1 MQDRRGSGPDPGG
14 QGGAP
19 AHPPSFPFIQKTL
32 LANYSIWLENELLFF
47 SKLLLHLKK
56 KKKSWNLLAV
66 VCSTFCVNPEKKKC
80 FEERALGGAEGYDHN
95 SLGTPRP
102 REELVN

>member
-1 MQDRRGSGPDPGG
+1 MAPIRVGKEGPPPTRQASLLSKRLCWQIIVSGLKM
-14 QGGAP
+14 
-19 AHPPSFPFIQKTL
+19 SFC
-32 LANYSIWLENELLFF
+32 FF
-47 SKLLLHLKK
+47 LNCCCILKK

-80 FEERALGGAEGYDHN
+80 FEERTLGGAEGYDHN
-95 SLGTPRP
+95 SLGTPHP